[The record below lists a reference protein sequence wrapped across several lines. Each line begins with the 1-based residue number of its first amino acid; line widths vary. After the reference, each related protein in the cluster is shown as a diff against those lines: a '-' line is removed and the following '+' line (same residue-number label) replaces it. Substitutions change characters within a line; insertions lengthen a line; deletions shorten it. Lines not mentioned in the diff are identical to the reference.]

1 MKDFIY
7 NGRAIGNVASTL
19 LTNGFDVA
27 TLRPWVGDD
36 GRHYIAT
43 KDLRTNKLVSTP
55 VLTRNATLRK
65 DEWKQ
70 IDDAVTMA
78 ARERLRII
86 SDFRSKGLVYTVP
99 NGMGKTVLE
108 SDRMG
113 DITPATISMDPARK
127 SEGDRPETD
136 TINLPLPVIHKDF
149 FFNARQ
155 IAVSRNNGQG
165 VDTTTAQ
172 LAARK
177 VTEEA
182 EKLFLGTAGTY
193 SYGGGTVYGLT
204 NYIGRL
210 TQVLTNPTASGWTPK
225 TLLNEVLEMRQLS
238 TNNNYFGPWTLY
250 VSPDWDLFLDNDYS
264 DEKGD
269 NSVRQRLMQINGVSE
284 IQTVDY
290 LTGFQMILVQM
301 TSDVARL
308 VNGMDITTLQWET
321 DGGMRVHFKV
331 MAIWVPQLRSDY
343 DGQTGI
349 VHGVAP

>member
-1 MKDFIY
+1 MQDFIY
-7 NGRAIGNVASTL
+7 NGKAQGNVASTL
-19 LTNGFDVA
+19 LSNGFDVA
-27 TLRPWVGDD
+27 ALRPWIGED
-36 GRHYIAT
+36 GRQYITQNVGGVAT
-43 KDLRTNKLVSTP
+43 KVP
-55 VLTRNATLRK
+55 ILTRNATLRR

-86 SDFRSKGLVYTVP
+86 SDFRGAGLTYTVP

-155 IAVSRNNGQG
+155 IAVSRNNGAG
-165 VDTTTAQ
+165 VDVTTAQ

-210 TQVLTNPTASGWTPK
+210 TKVLTHPDDSGWTPK
-225 TLLNEVLEMRQLS
+225 MLVEEVLGMRQQS
-238 TNNNYFGPWTLY
+238 TDNNYFGPWMLY
-250 VSPDWDLFLDNDYS
+250 VSPNWDLHLDTDYS
-264 DEKGD
+264 DAKGD
-269 NSVRQRLMQINGVSE
+269 NTLRERLKKING
-284 IQTVDY
+284 ITDIRTVDY
-290 LTGFQMILVQM
+290 LSGHQMILVQM
-301 TSDVARL
+301 TSDVVRL

-321 DGGMRVHFKV
+321 DGGMRIHFKV
-331 MAIWVPQLRSDY
+331 MAIWVPQIRSDY
-343 DGQTGI
+343 DDQTGI